1 MIKLNFGQ
9 NAFCMPSAVIAR
21 LKEAETVELRVL
33 LALAADPS
41 LDGEQTR
48 LASVCACSVE
58 EARTALNAW
67 IERGIL
73 SRAPSEE
80 SMPAMTAS
88 VEEAPSTKKSPS
100 RKKLRRA
107 DELPNY
113 TTEELTALIEK
124 RESVRAL
131 IDEAQRVME
140 KMFNPSEVNI
150 LIGILD
156 YLAISEEALLLLL
169 SYCKRMGKT
178 TMRSVERMAYMLS
191 DKGITEGPAMEEEL
205 GAMEAMYS
213 FEGKVR
219 TLFGIKSRTLLS
231 RESKMLRAWADYG
244 YADLDIVTRAYELTV
259 NATGEASLPY
269 ANSIL
274 ERWHSE
280 GLATLEEIDRS
291 IAADREKREGKRK
304 GERTLGNSF
313 NTDDFFEAAL
323 KRSFSDESNN

>member
-9 NAFCMPSAVIAR
+9 NAFCMPGTVLAR
-21 LKEAETVELRVL
+21 LKEADAVALRVL
-33 LALAADPS
+33 LALAAQPM

-48 LASVCACSVE
+48 LASLCGCSLDQV
-58 EARTALNAW
+58 RTALDYW
-67 IERGIL
+67 VGQGL
-73 SRAPSEE
+73 VTRADAGE
-80 SMPAMTAS
+80 SIPASSAS
-88 VEEAPSTKKSPS
+88 VEPAPTGTVPA

-113 TTEELTALIEK
+113 TTEELSALIES

-131 IDEAQRVME
+131 IDEAQRVMG

-178 TMRSVERMAYMLS
+178 TMRSVEKMAYALS

-205 GAMEAMYS
+205 GAMEAMYT

-231 RESKMLRAWADYG
+231 REAKMLRAWADYG
-244 YADLDIVTRAYELTV
+244 YADMDIITRAYELTV
-259 NATGEASLPY
+259 TATGEASVPY

-280 GLATLEEIDRS
+280 GLVTLADIDRS
-291 IAADREKREGKRK
+291 IAADREKREGKKK
-304 GERTLGNSF
+304 GSGTLGNSF